1 MVSNIQDIPG
11 VSPVAHQLDV
21 TSAAKPVHVFG
32 DLGYL
37 NLYNELFAFPL
48 LVGKLQFQ
56 TFLPLCES
64 CIDKYLLALDF
75 SGCVPLAVLRK
86 VNTAVFQ

>member
-1 MVSNIQDIPG
+1 MVTNIQDIPG

-37 NLYNELFAFPL
+37 TLYNELFAFFL
-48 LVGKLQFQ
+48 LVDKLQFQ

-75 SGCVPLAVLRK
+75 SGFVSLMVLRE
-86 VNTAVFQ
+86 VNTTVFQ

>member
-1 MVSNIQDIPG
+1 MVTNIQDIPG

-37 NLYNELFAFPL
+37 NLNNELFAFFL
-48 LVGKLQFQ
+48 LVDRFQFQ

-64 CIDKYLLALDF
+64 CIDKYFFALDF
-75 SGCVPLAVLRK
+75 SGFVSLMVLRK
-86 VNTAVFQ
+86 VNTTVFQ